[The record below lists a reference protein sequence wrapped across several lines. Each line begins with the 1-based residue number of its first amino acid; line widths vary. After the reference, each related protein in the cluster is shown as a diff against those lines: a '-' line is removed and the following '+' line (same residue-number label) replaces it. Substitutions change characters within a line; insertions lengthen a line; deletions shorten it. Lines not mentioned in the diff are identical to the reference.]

1 MIKQLSI
8 QCFLSFNFLNINLC
22 MFKHDEL
29 EERFRHSRHDSAERN
44 KSRGLEV
51 RVLVLGNLEVRV
63 LVLVN
68 LEVRVLVLGNLE
80 VRVLVLGNLE
90 VRLIV
95 LEVRIS
101 IWVLVLGNLD
111 FGKLEF
117 RAFGNLVLGN
127 LNLKSE
133 VKLNV

>member
-1 MIKQLSI
+1 MKILFFHCRNDISYDQSTLIPLLTLHFCMIKQLSI

-51 RVLVLGNLEVRV
+51 RVLVLGNLEVR
-63 LVLVN
+63 
-68 LEVRVLVLGNLE
+68 
-80 VRVLVLGNLE
+80 
-90 VRLIV
+90 LIV

>member
-1 MIKQLSI
+1 
-8 QCFLSFNFLNINLC
+8 

-44 KSRGLEV
+44 KSRSLEV

-63 LVLVN
+63 LVLV
-68 LEVRVLVLGNLE
+68 NLE

-111 FGKLEF
+111 FGKLEV
-117 RAFGNLVLGN
+117 RAFG
-127 LNLKSE
+127 
-133 VKLNV
+133 LNVESRFGPR

>member
-1 MIKQLSI
+1 MKILFFHYRNDFSYDQSTLIPLLILHFCMIKQLSI

-51 RVLVLGNLEVRV
+51 RVLVLGNLEVR
-63 LVLVN
+63 
-68 LEVRVLVLGNLE
+68 
-80 VRVLVLGNLE
+80 
-90 VRLIV
+90 LIV

-117 RAFGNLVLGN
+117 RAFGNLVL
-127 LNLKSE
+127 NLKSE
-133 VKLNV
+133 FKLNV